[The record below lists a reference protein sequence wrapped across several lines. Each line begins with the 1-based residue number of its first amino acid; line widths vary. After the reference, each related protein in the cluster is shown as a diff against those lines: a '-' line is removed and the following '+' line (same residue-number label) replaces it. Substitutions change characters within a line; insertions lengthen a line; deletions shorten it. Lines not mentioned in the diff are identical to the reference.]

1 MQFFLFFFERME
13 MDVEQQQL
21 YLTKTLRDTLK
32 TAAKSQRRSVSS
44 LAEELL
50 KEALAKR
57 EAPTTLEKMV
67 KGIR

>member
-1 MQFFLFFFERME
+1 